1 MNYTKAIPIHSL
13 TTQLQNVDFDLML
26 WGKKDSRYNSKVP
39 HKHNYNEILIFFK
52 GGGLHEID
60 FVDYPIESFSV
71 HFVKAGMVHLVKRNV
86 NSAGCSLLFK
96 MEFFND
102 LPLGNHV
109 LTYLPIHPANIN
121 GHPVLNLSAKEFIKI
136 KNALTCLQEEYH
148 KESPV
153 RNALMQS
160 YLQSFLLECTKAL
173 LANNKQNELSQKKLS
188 ASKLKVKDFL
198 VLAERHFKEH
208 FTLSDYARLLNINPN
223 YLNELCKKELG
234 KTASS
239 LLHEKMIKE
248 IKSQLCY
255 TNEHIKSIAFA
266 LNFKELP
273 HFRQYFQKHT
283 GFTPTEFR
291 KKML

>member
-1 MNYTKAIPIHSL
+1 MDQTKNVPIHSL
-13 TTQLQNVDFDLML
+13 TTQSHEVDFDLML

-52 GGGLHEID
+52 GGGFHEIE
-60 FVDYPIESFSV
+60 FEDYAIESFSV

-86 NSAGCSLLFK
+86 HSSGCSLLFK
-96 MEFFND
+96 MEFFSD
-102 LPLGNHV
+102 LPLSSQI
-109 LTYLPIHPANIN
+109 LSCLPIHPVNIN
-121 GHPVLNLSAKEFIKI
+121 AHPVLNLSAKGFAKI
-136 KNALTCLQEEYH
+136 KNSLACLQEEYH

-160 YLQSFLLECTKAL
+160 YLQSFLLECTKGL
-173 LANNKQNELSQKKLS
+173 LATNKQNELSQKKLS
-188 ASKLKVKDFL
+188 ASKLKIKDFL
-198 VLAERHFKEH
+198 VLAEQHFKEH
-208 FTLSDYARLLNINPN
+208 FTLSDYARLLNINSN

-239 LLHEKMIKE
+239 LIHEKMIKE

-255 TNEHIKSIAFA
+255 TGENIKSIAFA